1 MIMAECNNFVIIFT
15 IKYLFKLCSNHVST
29 EVILVL
35 DLWNV
40 VLNFNDIFVGRKEE
54 IDKSLALLG
63 EAMMKLPKL
72 YSVDLSNN
80 AVSVGGCKSL

>member
-1 MIMAECNNFVIIFT
+1 
-15 IKYLFKLCSNHVST
+15 
-29 EVILVL
+29 
-35 DLWNV
+35 
-40 VLNFNDIFVGRKEE
+40 LNFNDIFVGRKEE